1 MHWNYIKC
9 SFYNWKK
16 RTVHPILPFQRLNYI
31 CCSFNECEALWICI
45 QLLNSLHIVLLC
57 ILQLFTLVLYMC
69 TLLKRT
75 KLFICLGA
83 AKPHFSWLFKKRER
97 IRRYNK
103 RHVSSSLQSIP
114 PKYYVRNTG
123 EYRALQQC
131 IVLFCATYVRI
142 LYSHTYRQARKYL
155 CLDTVIY
162 RFVVTCKRLHAQQ
175 WLTNLSTAITFF
187 PNRPKVL
194 SCVLTR
200 NEMNYC
206 LKKCNDTLWYGVPLL
221 AQLAKNAQGH
231 GRRYWTT
238 ITRNKLMKN
247 NVSITNRIRTHK

>member
-1 MHWNYIKC
+1 M
-9 SFYNWKK
+9 
-16 RTVHPILPFQRLNYI
+16 L
-31 CCSFNECEALWICI
+31 EI
-45 QLLNSLHIVLLC
+45 Q
-57 ILQLFTLVLYMC
+57 
-69 TLLKRT
+69 
-75 KLFICLGA
+75 
-83 AKPHFSWLFKKRER
+83 
-97 IRRYNK
+97 
-103 RHVSSSLQSIP
+103 
-114 PKYYVRNTG
+114 
-123 EYRALQQC
+123 EYRAHQQC
-131 IVLFCATYVRI
+131 IILYYVCMYYVFYT
-142 LYSHTYRQARKYL
+142 YSHTYRQARKYL

-206 LKKCNDTLWYGVPLL
+206 LKKCNDTLWCGVPLL

-247 NVSITNRIRTHK
+247 NVSIMKRIRIHKLHSLESIQGTYLPIWFWLWKLYPLRYN

>member
-1 MHWNYIKC
+1 MFR
-9 SFYNWKK
+9 SSE
-16 RTVHPILPFQRLNYI
+16 TPF
-31 CCSFNECEALWICI
+31 
-45 QLLNSLHIVLLC
+45 LLTF
-57 ILQLFTLVLYMC
+57 Q
-69 TLLKRT
+69 KE
-75 KLFICLGA
+75 
-83 AKPHFSWLFKKRER
+83 RER

-123 EYRALQQC
+123 VQSTPTMYYS
-131 IVLFCATYVRI
+131 VLCMYVLRI

-194 SCVLTR
+194 LCVLTH

-206 LKKCNDTLWYGVPLL
+206 LKKCNDTLWCGVPLL

-247 NVSITNRIRTHK
+247 NVSITYYEKKVALTREHSSYIFCFSNENCIHYDTIRHLKMELHTSEGTLFNFIRSRWRG

>member
-1 MHWNYIKC
+1 MFRSSK
-9 SFYNWKK
+9 
-16 RTVHPILPFQRLNYI
+16 TPF
-31 CCSFNECEALWICI
+31 
-45 QLLNSLHIVLLC
+45 LLTF
-57 ILQLFTLVLYMC
+57 Q
-69 TLLKRT
+69 KE
-75 KLFICLGA
+75 
-83 AKPHFSWLFKKRER
+83 RER
-97 IRRYNK
+97 EYSDTTNGMYLVHCK
-103 RHVSSSLQSIP
+103 VFLLSIMLEIQ
-114 PKYYVRNTG
+114 
-123 EYRALQQC
+123 EYRAHQMYYS
-131 IVLFCATYVRI
+131 VLCMHVLRI

-206 LKKCNDTLWYGVPLL
+206 LKKCNDTLWCGVPLL

-247 NVSITNRIRTHK
+247 NVSITYYEKNKNT

>member
-1 MHWNYIKC
+1 MYY
-9 SFYNWKK
+9 S
-16 RTVHPILPFQRLNYI
+16 
-31 CCSFNECEALWICI
+31 
-45 QLLNSLHIVLLC
+45 VLC
-57 ILQLFTLVLYMC
+57 MYVL
-69 TLLKRT
+69 
-75 KLFICLGA
+75 
-83 AKPHFSWLFKKRER
+83 
-97 IRRYNK
+97 
-103 RHVSSSLQSIP
+103 
-114 PKYYVRNTG
+114 
-123 EYRALQQC
+123 
-131 IVLFCATYVRI
+131 RI

-206 LKKCNDTLWYGVPLL
+206 LKKCNDTLWCGVPLL

-238 ITRNKLMKN
+238 ITRNKLMKS
-247 NVSITNRIRTHK
+247 NVSIMKRIRIHKLHSLESIQGTYFVLAMKIVFITIQVGIWKWNSWHQISVERIENYLGS